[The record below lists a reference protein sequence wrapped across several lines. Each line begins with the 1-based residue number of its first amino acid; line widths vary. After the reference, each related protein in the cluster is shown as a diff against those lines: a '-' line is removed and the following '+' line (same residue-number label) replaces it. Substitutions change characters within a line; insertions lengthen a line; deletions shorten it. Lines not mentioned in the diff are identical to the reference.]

1 MAEAIRWHLELGGEV
16 VARIADANEYE
27 FPWTYGVLVDSP
39 EFERSRP
46 YFTDPD
52 DWPEDDPAIEAL
64 CGEVDARGD
73 FTLRDLQTGQI
84 YPRMWLNQRGEYV
97 WFRIG

>member
-1 MAEAIRWHLELGGEV
+1 MAEVIRWHLELGGEV
-16 VARIADANEYE
+16 IARIADAGEYD
-27 FPWTYGVLVDSP
+27 FPWTYGRLVESP
-39 EFERSRP
+39 GFERFRP

-64 CGEVDARGD
+64 CAEVHSRGGFVLHDFQTGEVHQGVR
-73 FTLRDLQTGQI
+73 
-84 YPRMWLNQRGEYV
+84 LNQRGEAV